1 MNNSKQLTINMAIT
15 IAQFNKF
22 YSENPSNYVL
32 DHSVLS
38 ILSFIEKNID
48 IPEYD
53 RIPVSTQPAT
63 NWKKHEKKPNKKKE
77 PSPDD
82 WELMRNFKST
92 KFEIKTG
99 IEKTINELRNKLNNI
114 AESTF
119 DKHRTGILEII
130 NEFIS
135 DNEDDDDF
143 EDNMNKLAT
152 SIFDISSR
160 SKFNSALYARL
171 YKDFI
176 ELHSVFGSIV
186 ESNVK
191 VVEESFDKIVYV
203 DPNVDYDGFCEYTK
217 QNEQRV
223 SATLF
228 YTNLMKH
235 GIVEQGTILHLIRL
249 FILYIESKMKEENKT
264 AVLENVAENVSVLIS
279 STMGELKTHDDWRQ
293 IVDSVNTLSGYK
305 NKMFPS
311 LSNRIIFKFMDI
323 RDLIKKN
330 T

>member
-1 MNNSKQLTINMAIT
+1 MAIT
-15 IAQFNKF
+15 IARFNKL
-22 YSENPSNYVL
+22 YTENPSDYVL
-32 DHSVLS
+32 DPSVLS

-48 IPEYD
+48 IPDYD
-53 RIPVSTQPAT
+53 RVPVQPSVST
-63 NWKKHEKKPNKKKE
+63 WKKHEKKQNKKKE

-99 IEKTINELRNKLNNI
+99 IDKTINELRNKLNNI
-114 AESTF
+114 AESTY

-135 DNEDDDDF
+135 DNEDEDDF
-143 EDNMNKLAT
+143 EENITKMAT
-152 SIFDISSR
+152 TIFDISSR

-171 YKDFI
+171 YADFI
-176 ELHSVFGSIV
+176 ELHSIFGSII

-191 VVEESFDKIVYV
+191 VVEESFYKIVYV

-217 QNEQRV
+217 QNEHRL
-223 SATLF
+223 SMTLF
-228 YTNLMKH
+228 YANLMKQN
-235 GIVEQGTILHLIRL
+235 VVDQTIILSLIQL
-249 FILYIESKMKEENKT
+249 FILYIESEMKQENKT
-264 AVLENVAENVSVLIS
+264 AILENIAENVFVMIS
-279 STMGELKTHDDWRQ
+279 STMNELKIHDDWKHV
-293 IVDSVNTLSGYK
+293 VDKVATLSGYK

-330 T
+330 N